1 LKKSQTD
8 LAAFSQVDQKISK
21 LEKEKE
27 ADTKCIVDLEYGL
40 SAEVELHKSEV
51 LRLEK
56 KLDEVNENFEVEK
69 EKCEIS
75 ETERIIV
82 LKNIDELC
90 QLKEECF
97 SVCMQCCNKLKS
109 ILAKVGAFSIEH
121 NFIRGDP
128 EGVIRWIKVKLK
140 ILMKSSLVE
149 GISVPTW
156 VPKGSYH

>member
-1 LKKSQTD
+1 
-8 LAAFSQVDQKISK
+8 VDQKNSK

-90 QLKEECF
+90 QSKEECF

-109 ILAKVGAFSIEH
+109 ILAKVGAFSIEQ